1 MRRTIL
7 LTGVLPFISAFL
19 GGIMAL
25 HVGAPGALNAEET
38 RIRAES
44 VVVVDESGTNRVSMS
59 SSTTGTDRSAVD
71 VYSAAGINRAVLST
85 AASSPGDITQPLDAV
100 NLVLF
105 APEGRL
111 ASGAEGIARLGT
123 GAGGAGATF
132 HLADRQGQIRIWL
145 QVDADGNP
153 SIEMR
158 DASGNVTWSAQ

>member
-1 MRRTIL
+1 MKGAIL
-7 LTGVLPFISAFL
+7 VSAAVSSL
-19 GGIMAL
+19 VSIIGII
-25 HVGAPGALNAEET
+25 VALNILAPAVVEAQET
-38 RIRAES
+38 RIRAER
-44 VVVVDESGTNRVSMS
+44 VVVVDDSGTNRVTMS
-59 SSTTGTDRSAVD
+59 TGPIVSRSAVS
-71 VYSAAGINRAVLST
+71 VFSEAGISRAYMST
-85 AASSPGDITQPLDAV
+85 VGSGGVDGDAV

-145 QVDADGNP
+145 QVDGDGNP

-158 DASGNVTWSAQ
+158 DASGNVTWRAQ